1 MMERWRV
8 RTPTFCAV
16 SLFRHPFH
24 CRVTAVTRKKIPAIL
39 PKVQVEG
46 DDDDNDDVHFY
57 ST

>member
-1 MMERWRV
+1 MMETWRV
-8 RTPTFCAV
+8 RNPTFCAV
-16 SLFRHPFH
+16 SLFRHPFYS
-24 CRVTAVTRKKIPAIL
+24 RITTVTRKKILATL